1 MDRLARS
8 FPQDIKN
15 FYIIRTYTHTHTHTQ
30 THIVTFGIYHIITY
44 IYKLVL
50 STVLSIY
57 VSLDIITWFIAFVAL
72 VLGEKHQSF
81 LARHWPRRRLEKSVL
96 RRFLSVRVSRVSE

>member
-15 FYIIRTYTHTHTHTQ
+15 YNTNTHTHTQ
-30 THIVTFGIYHIITY
+30 THIVTFGIYLIITY
-44 IYKLVL
+44 DIFKLVL